1 MKYVHYRDEMMLKKL
16 FIPSNTNENL
26 LPGLESLSGSPNRLL
41 FVMLFSTYIQNM
53 STNKVKVEKHEFTY
67 VSLCDLFLLY

>member
-1 MKYVHYRDEMMLKKL
+1 MKYLHYRDEMMLKKL

-41 FVMLFSTYIQNM
+41 FAMLFSTYIQNM
-53 STNKVKVEKHEFTY
+53 RLRTMLAK
-67 VSLCDLFLLY
+67 